1 MNWQQAIS
9 WCHHRADPFAVATV
23 IGTTGSTPR
32 EATKMVITSTK
43 TYDTIGGGQLEY
55 KVIESA
61 RKLLES
67 RAPTQKIDHY
77 PLATKADQCCGG
89 SVTVLI
95 ESFPITA
102 MRLAVFGA
110 GHVANALMQ
119 VLAQCDA
126 RIEWI
131 DSRQDVFPDS
141 VSSNVKLIQP
151 EDPVSYVE
159 ALSDTHRCI
168 VITHDH
174 GLDYRLVHAMLLHT
188 EIDYVGLIGS
198 ETKSKRFFQ
207 RLDKDGISKEDQA
220 RCHCPIGV
228 PTVKGKLPMEIAVS
242 IAAQL
247 LSLDP
252 VKASQIK
259 PELSWKEIKQAFPP
273 LELANQKVANNHE
286 IQSEGMSSDT

>member
-9 WCHHRADPFAVATV
+9 WCHQQADPFAVATV

-32 EATKMVITSTK
+32 EVTKMVITAEK
-43 TYDTIGGGQLEY
+43 TFDTIGGGQLEF
-55 KVIESA
+55 KVIEDA
-61 RKLLES
+61 RSMLES
-67 RAPTQKIDHY
+67 RAPSQKIDHY

-110 GHVANALMQ
+110 GHVASALMQ

-131 DSRQDVFPDS
+131 DSREDVFPES
-141 VSSNVKLIQP
+141 VSSNVQLIKS
-151 EDPVSYVE
+151 EDPVSYVDE
-159 ALSDTHRCI
+159 LTDQHRCI
-168 VITHDH
+168 IITHDH
-174 GLDYRLVHAMLLHT
+174 ALDYQLVHALLNQT

-198 ETKSKRFFQ
+198 NTKAKRFFQ
-207 RLDKDGISKEDQA
+207 RMDKDGISQEDQQ
-220 RCHCPIGV
+220 RCVCPIGM
-228 PTVKGKLPMEIAVS
+228 PEVKGKLPMEIAVS
-242 IAAQL
+242 IAAQI

-259 PELSWKEIKQAFPP
+259 PELSWKEIRQAFPP
-273 LELANQKVANNHE
+273 RE
-286 IQSEGMSSDT
+286 IKS

>member
-9 WCHHRADPFAVATV
+9 WCHQQADPFAVATV

-32 EATKMVITSTK
+32 EVTKMVITAEK
-43 TYDTIGGGQLEY
+43 TFDTIGGGQLEF
-55 KVIESA
+55 KVIEDA
-61 RKLLES
+61 RSMLES
-67 RAPTQKIDHY
+67 RAPSQKIDHY

-110 GHVANALMQ
+110 GHVASALMQ

-131 DSRQDVFPDS
+131 DSREDVFPES
-141 VSSNVKLIQP
+141 VSSNVQLIKSK
-151 EDPVSYVE
+151 DPVSYVDE
-159 ALSDTHRCI
+159 LTDQHRCI
-168 VITHDH
+168 IITHDH
-174 GLDYRLVHAMLLHT
+174 ALDYQLVHALLNQT

-198 ETKSKRFFQ
+198 NTKAKRFFQ
-207 RLDKDGISKEDQA
+207 RMDKDGISQEDQQ
-220 RCHCPIGV
+220 RCVCPIGM
-228 PTVKGKLPMEIAVS
+228 PEVKGKLPMEIAVS
-242 IAAQL
+242 IAAQI

-259 PELSWKEIKQAFPP
+259 PELSWKEIRQAFPP
-273 LELANQKVANNHE
+273 RE
-286 IQSEGMSSDT
+286 IKS

>member
-9 WCHHRADPFAVATV
+9 RCHHDADPFAVATV

-32 EATKMVITSTK
+32 EATKMVITATEI
-43 TYDTIGGGQLEY
+43 YDTIGGGQLEF
-55 KVIESA
+55 KVIETA
-61 RKLLES
+61 RQMLES
-67 RAPTQKIDHY
+67 RAPSQRIDHY

-95 ESFPITA
+95 ESFPVTA

-110 GHVANALMQ
+110 GHVASALMQ

-131 DSRQDVFPDS
+131 DSREGVFPDS
-141 VSSNVKLIQP
+141 VSSNVQLVMR
-151 EDPVSYVE
+151 EDPVNYVDE
-159 ALSDTHRCI
+159 LSDSHRCI

-174 GLDYRLVHAMLLHT
+174 ALDYRLVHAMLTQT

-198 ETKSKRFFQ
+198 DTKARRFFQ
-207 RLDKDGISKEDQA
+207 RMEKDGIAAEDQA
-220 RCHCPIGV
+220 RCRCPIGM
-228 PTVKGKLPMEIAVS
+228 PDVKGKLPMEIAVS
-242 IAAQL
+242 IAAQI

-259 PELSWKEIKQAFPP
+259 PELSWKEIRQAFPP
-273 LELANQKVANNHE
+273 LELAK
-286 IQSEGMSSDT
+286 D

>member
-9 WCHHRADPFAVATV
+9 WCHQQAAPFAVATV

-32 EATKMVITSTK
+32 EVTKMVITAEK
-43 TYDTIGGGQLEY
+43 TFDTIGGGQLEF
-55 KVIESA
+55 KVIEDA
-61 RKLLES
+61 RSMLES
-67 RAPTQKIDHY
+67 RAPSQKIDHY

-110 GHVANALMQ
+110 GHVASALMQ

-131 DSRQDVFPDS
+131 DSREDVFPDS
-141 VSSNVKLIQP
+141 VSSNVQLINP
-151 EDPVSYVE
+151 EDPVSYVDE
-159 ALSDTHRCI
+159 LTDQHRCI
-168 VITHDH
+168 IITHDH
-174 GLDYRLVHAMLLHT
+174 ALDYQLVHALLNQT

-198 ETKSKRFFQ
+198 NTKAKRFFQ
-207 RLDKDGISKEDQA
+207 RMNKDGISQEDQQ
-220 RCHCPIGV
+220 RCVCPIGM
-228 PTVKGKLPMEIAVS
+228 PEVKGKLPMEIAVS
-242 IAAQL
+242 IAAQI

-259 PELSWKEIKQAFPP
+259 PELSWKEIRQAFPP
-273 LELANQKVANNHE
+273 LEIK
-286 IQSEGMSSDT
+286 S

>member
-9 WCHHRADPFAVATV
+9 WCHQQADPFAVATV

-32 EATKMVITSTK
+32 EVTKMVITAEK
-43 TYDTIGGGQLEY
+43 TFDTIGGGQLEF
-55 KVIESA
+55 KVIEDA
-61 RKLLES
+61 RSMLES
-67 RAPTQKIDHY
+67 RAPSQKIDHY

-110 GHVANALMQ
+110 GHVASALMQ

-131 DSRQDVFPDS
+131 DSREDVFPES
-141 VSSNVKLIQP
+141 VSSNVQLIKS
-151 EDPVSYVE
+151 EDPVSYVDE
-159 ALSDTHRCI
+159 LTDQHRCI
-168 VITHDH
+168 IITHDH
-174 GLDYRLVHAMLLHT
+174 ALDYQLVHALLNQT

-198 ETKSKRFFQ
+198 NTKAKRFFQ
-207 RLDKDGISKEDQA
+207 RMDKDGISQEDQQ
-220 RCHCPIGV
+220 RCVCPIGM
-228 PTVKGKLPMEIAVS
+228 PEVKGKLPMEIAVS
-242 IAAQL
+242 IAAQI

-259 PELSWKEIKQAFPP
+259 PELSWKEIRQAFPP
-273 LELANQKVANNHE
+273 RE
-286 IQSEGMSSDT
+286 IKY